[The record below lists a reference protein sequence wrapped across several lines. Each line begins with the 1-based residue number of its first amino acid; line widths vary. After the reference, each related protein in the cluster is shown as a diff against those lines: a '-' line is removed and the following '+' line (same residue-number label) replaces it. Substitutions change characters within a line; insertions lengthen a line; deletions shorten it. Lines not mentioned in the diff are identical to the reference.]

1 MNSWVW
7 IVSVECPGN
16 ESVMRWLVIHPLCS
30 NRQPL
35 GASSRSWVPYTLWLT
50 GYRIERVKPINSETV
65 SRRLK
70 LRVAAK
76 LMMFLAMG
84 SIVYVFIA
92 GIRQGDGGVP
102 SVPSLRV
109 IVGDM
114 EVGDARIL
122 NWEGRPVLVYRRR
135 AVDMGNLRNTD
146 ERLVDPHSQ
155 KPDQPEWAIND
166 FRSVSPEWFVAIG
179 LGTDLGCTVK
189 FLPAADESFRQR
201 TWSGGFVDTCRKA
214 RYDLAGRVYRSQ
226 YATRNLVVPSYTLSE
241 DTLILGR

>member
-1 MNSWVW
+1 MSWQV
-7 IVSVECPGN
+7 V
-16 ESVMRWLVIHPLCS
+16 RLLCS
-30 NRQPL
+30 NPQSL
-35 GASSRSWVPYTLWLT
+35 EASSRSRVSYTQWLT
-50 GYRIERVKPINSETV
+50 GNCIERVKSINSETV

-70 LRVAAK
+70 LRVAVK
-76 LMMFLAMG
+76 LMMFFAMG
-84 SIVYVFIA
+84 SIVYVFVA

-109 IVGDM
+109 TVGDM
-114 EVGDARIL
+114 EAGDALAL
-122 NWEGRPVLVYRRR
+122 NWEGRPVLVYRRK
-135 AVDMGNLRNTD
+135 AEDLGNLRNPD

-155 KPDQPEWAIND
+155 KPDQPEFAIND

-189 FLPAADESFRQR
+189 LLPATDESFQGRR
-201 TWSGGFVDTCRKA
+201 WSGGFVDTCRKA